1 MKIKTTKNQKGEK
14 MKKIV
19 ISTLAVLIACPA
31 FAGAQHGSSWQLFG
45 LDPYIG
51 LRGGASYNTLNFRYA
66 DDKKTMSDEIFQ
78 GRAALGLEICD
89 TVRSEIE
96 WSIFSKAKDTKDFG
110 DLGTSVDVESKMQTL
125 LWNTYWEFGGYKI
138 VRPFVGLGAGVAF
151 TDIKTKVP
159 MVGDYSESKTR
170 FSAMGTLGITF
181 DMQRFAVDLA
191 ARYNYIDVASGLHNF
206 GGDVGIRF
214 MF

>member
-1 MKIKTTKNQKGEK
+1 

-31 FAGAQHGSSWQLFG
+31 FAGQQHHSSWQLFG

-51 LRGGASYNTLNFRYA
+51 LRGGASYTNMNYRYA
-66 DDKKTMSDEIFQ
+66 DDKKSMTDEVFQ
-78 GRAALGLEICD
+78 GRAALGLEVCD

-96 WSIFSKAKDTKDFG
+96 WSIYSKAKDTKDFG
-110 DLGTSVDVESKMQTL
+110 DLGTSVEVETKLQTL
-125 LWNTYWEFGGYKI
+125 LWNTYWEFGGYQI

-151 TDIKTKVP
+151 TDVKRNVP
-159 MVGDYSESKTR
+159 VIGGHSESKTR
-170 FSAMGTLGITF
+170 FSAMGALGITF
-181 DMQRFAVDLA
+181 DMERFAVDIA
-191 ARYNYIDVASGLHNF
+191 ARYNYVDINSGLHNF